1 MPFALVAGT
10 GARGTVMSGMH
21 KTDTYAL
28 VILLPQAA
36 PDETVKAPMH
46 DAFAHGVEVE
56 FRTARKELGITQP
69 ASVAAAKAKAQLRG
83 SPLCICPNV
92 SSAPALFDRRRVTQ
106 RHPLLLTRRHPRVS
120 Q

>member
-1 MPFALVAGT
+1 
-10 GARGTVMSGMH
+10 MSGMH

-46 DAFAHGVEVE
+46 DAFAHGIEVE

-83 SPLCICPNV
+83 SPVPCI
-92 SSAPALFDRRRVTQ
+92 
-106 RHPLLLTRRHPRVS
+106 
-120 Q
+120 

>member
-1 MPFALVAGT
+1 
-10 GARGTVMSGMH
+10 MSGMH

-83 SPLCICPNV
+83 SPVPGI
-92 SSAPALFDRRRVTQ
+92 
-106 RHPLLLTRRHPRVS
+106 
-120 Q
+120 